1 MHKILKSIC
10 HQIISIIFYIEN
22 ENDCLP
28 FLDVNTLLK
37 NKKLLLS
44 IVRLL
49 SILSAIIV
57 MVITVIVS
65 KVIAVSRLGELSF

>member
-1 MHKILKSIC
+1 MKMTVYL
-10 HQIISIIFYIEN
+10 
-22 ENDCLP
+22 
-28 FLDVNTLLK
+28 FLDVNALLK

-65 KVIAVSRLGELSF
+65 KVIAVSHLGELSF

>member
-1 MHKILKSIC
+1 MKMAVYL
-10 HQIISIIFYIEN
+10 
-22 ENDCLP
+22 
-28 FLDVNTLLK
+28 FLDVNALLK
-37 NKKLLLS
+37 NKNLLLS

-65 KVIAVSRLGELSF
+65 KVIAVSHLGELSF